1 MGRTSQTVWN
11 SYLVWNISNLK
22 VGPSTSK
29 KKICLL
35 QWKSVKNDEK
45 YLFHLKSSFFSQDI

>member
-1 MGRTSQTVWN
+1 MGRTSRTVWN

-22 VGPSTSK
+22 VGPPPSK
-29 KKICLL
+29 KKIYLL

-45 YLFHLKSSFFSQDI
+45 YLFHLKSSFLSQDI